1 MDFSQRE
8 QNPVKRFTGIAAV
21 LLLHLLIVY
30 ALVSGLARKAVE
42 VITQP
47 VVTKLI
53 EEIKP
58 PPPSP
63 ALPPPPPPPK
73 MVAPPPPF
81 IPPPEILINTPPP
94 PVNTI
99 TAVTTVKPENP
110 VMPIPREPVV
120 APPVPAPAPAPV
132 APPVVVAGINDLN
145 SCKPGYPRVSLI
157 AEETGVT
164 RVEFTVSPSGQ
175 LIDTKVTKSSGSRNL
190 DRAAVSGL
198 SRCKFNPGTQD
209 GKPVQSTF
217 SVEYVW
223 KLDN

>member
-1 MDFSQRE
+1 MDFSQKER
-8 QNPVKRFTGIAAV
+8 NPAKKFGGLAAV
-21 LLLHLLIVY
+21 ILLHLFIVY

-42 VITQP
+42 VIIQP
-47 VVTKLI
+47 VETKLI

-58 PPPSP
+58 PPPP
-63 ALPPPPPPPK
+63 PDLPPPPPPPK

-81 IPPPEILINTPPP
+81 IPPPEIQINTPPP

-99 TAVTTVKPENP
+99 TAVSNVKPDNP
-110 VMPIPREPVV
+110 VMPTPRAPVAAPV
-120 APPVPAPAPAPV
+120 APAPAPA

-145 SCKPGYPRVSLI
+145 SCKPDYPRASLI

-164 RVEFTVSPSGQ
+164 RVEFTVSPTGQ
-175 LIDTKVTKSSGSRNL
+175 LVDAKIKKTSGSRNL

-209 GKPVQSTF
+209 GKAVQSTF

>member
-1 MDFSQRE
+1 MDFSQKER
-8 QNPVKRFTGIAAV
+8 NPAKKFGGLAAV
-21 LLLHLLIVY
+21 ILLHLFIVY

-47 VVTKLI
+47 VETKLI

-58 PPPSP
+58 PPPP
-63 ALPPPPPPPK
+63 PNLPPPPPPPK

-81 IPPPEILINTPPP
+81 IPPPEIQINTPPP

-99 TAVTTVKPENP
+99 TAVSNVKPDNP
-110 VMPIPREPVV
+110 VMPAPSAPV
-120 APPVPAPAPAPV
+120 AAAPAPSTAP
-132 APPVVVAGINDLN
+132 AGPPVVVAGINDLN
-145 SCKPGYPRVSLI
+145 SCKPDYPRASLI

-164 RVEFTVSPSGQ
+164 RVEFTVSPTGQ
-175 LIDTKVTKSSGSRNL
+175 MLDAKVKKTSGSRNL
-190 DRAAVSGL
+190 DRAAVAGL

-209 GKPVQSTF
+209 GKAVQSTF

>member
-1 MDFSQRE
+1 M
-8 QNPVKRFTGIAAV
+8 
-21 LLLHLLIVY
+21 Y

-42 VITQP
+42 VITEP
-47 VVTKLI
+47 VETKLI
-53 EEIKP
+53 EEVKVTP
-58 PPPSP
+58 PPPD
-63 ALPPPPPPPK
+63 LPQPPPPPK

-81 IPPPEILINTPPP
+81 IPPPEIQVNTPPP
-94 PVNTI
+94 VNAI
-99 TAVTTVKPENP
+99 AAVTNVQPVNP
-110 VMPIPREPVV
+110 VMPAPSVPMAAVAAPV
-120 APPVPAPAPAPV
+120 APGPS

-145 SCKPGYPRVSLI
+145 SCKPDYPRASLI

-164 RVEFTVSPSGQ
+164 RVEFTVSASGQ
-175 LIDTKVTKSSGSRNL
+175 MMDAKIKKTSGSRNL

-198 SRCKFNPGTQD
+198 SKCKFNPGTQD

>member
-1 MDFSQRE
+1 MDFSQKE
-8 QNPVKRFTGIAAV
+8 HNPAKKFGGLAAV
-21 LLLHLLIVY
+21 ILLHLLIVY

-47 VVTKLI
+47 VETKLI

-58 PPPSP
+58 PPPP
-63 ALPPPPPPPK
+63 PDLPPPPPPPK

-81 IPPPEILINTPPP
+81 IPPPEIQVSTPP
-94 PVNTI
+94 PVNAI
-99 TAVTTVKPENP
+99 VAVSTVKPDNP
-110 VMPIPREPVV
+110 VMPVPRAPVA
-120 APPVPAPAPAPV
+120 APPAPTPAPA

-145 SCKPGYPRVSLI
+145 SCKPDYPRASLI

-164 RVEFTVSPSGQ
+164 RVEFTVSPTGQ
-175 LIDTKVTKSSGSRNL
+175 LVDAKIKKTSGSRNL

-209 GKPVQSTF
+209 GKAVQSTF